1 MSITIKK
8 VSYTKPKDARIL
20 EAVMTKWF
28 KNPKDL
34 NLTDPRMAYPFS
46 FKKWVAMTYAND
58 DIHSFAL
65 VNEKWIVGIGNLMII
80 QDSNRA
86 HALHI
91 YIDKEYRG
99 QGLGEKMMKYL
110 ESLARE
116 KQIETMTLRVMP
128 KNEPA
133 RKLYEKL
140 GFELNGTSKLGSLM
154 LEKKLV

>member
-1 MSITIKK
+1 
-8 VSYTKPKDARIL
+8 
-20 EAVMTKWF
+20 
-28 KNPKDL
+28 
-34 NLTDPRMAYPFS
+34 
-46 FKKWVAMTYAND
+46 MTYAND